1 MRRGLTVFVV
11 LLTAYAA
18 TVGLRAAPG
27 QRYAPAESHRL
38 MTAASIARGGD
49 IDLRDQYAERAWK
62 AWGGAPLVPTARL
75 TQGRLVEPQGIGF
88 PLLVAPAYA
97 VGGATAVELQ
107 CALLLAL
114 AFTLAAAL
122 ARRLVPEPWATAG
135 VLAVGLSPPALAAS
149 TTIAPTAAGAAV
161 LTGAALLALRTR
173 ERPSMRSTILC
184 ATLLALTAWL
194 DVHLALPGAVVGF
207 ALWRWLRRRNR
218 ALAAFVALEVV
229 LTSAVVYITVND
241 RVFGGLTPASARLS
255 GGSPTGAADIA
266 DQLER
271 LPRLLGALVD
281 RDAGALRWAP
291 VVVLALLAGG
301 LLWRSRRDRLATLID
316 DQADVEVTGGLLALT
331 AVMGLAGAVFARP
344 SLHGPWLVSPDL
356 VVVLPCAG
364 ALGALALRRYARLG
378 GVLAAVTIAGSVWL
392 LAGARLDEDA
402 GVAPPQGAVPWGGAE
417 RVLPRLD

>member
-1 MRRGLTVFVV
+1 MRRGLAVFVV

-18 TVGLRAAPG
+18 TVGLRASPG
-27 QRYAPAESHRL
+27 QRYAPAEAHRL
-38 MTAASIARGGD
+38 MTAASIARSGD
-49 IDLRDQYAERAWK
+49 IDLRDQYAGRAWE
-62 AWGGAPLVPTARL
+62 AWDGAPLEPTAGL
-75 TQGRLVEPQGIGF
+75 TEGRLVEPQGVGF

-114 AFTLAAAL
+114 AFSLAAAL
-122 ARRLVPEPWATAG
+122 ARRLGPEPWATAG

-161 LTGAALLALRTR
+161 LTGAALLALRVR

-184 ATLLALTAWL
+184 AMLLALTAWL
-194 DVHLALPGAVVGF
+194 DVHLALPGAVVGI

-229 LTSAVVYITVND
+229 LTSAVVYVTVND

-255 GGSPTGAADIA
+255 GGSPTGAADVA

-291 VVVLALLAGG
+291 VVALALLGG
-301 LLWRSRRDRLATLID
+301 RLLWRSRRDRLATLID
-316 DQADVEVTGGLLALT
+316 DQADIEVTGGLLALI
-331 AVMGLAGAVFARP
+331 AVAGIAGAVFARP

-356 VVVLPCAG
+356 VVVLPCAA

-392 LAGARLDEDA
+392 LAGARLDEEA
-402 GVAPPQGAVPWGGAE
+402 GVAPPQGAIPWGGSE